1 MTWFKKEVLPEDLI
15 ETLTHLAGRKLIGI
29 VDPEYGSGLQDGAT
43 ELAQY
48 LLEMY
53 GKESE

>member
-1 MTWFKKEVLPEDLI
+1 MTWFKKEVLPKELI
-15 ETLTHLAGRKLIGI
+15 DTLTNLANRKLLGI